1 MAGYR
6 VNMRNVGGRKFAL
19 TVGCAL
25 MTSLLLWFGKLAG
38 GEYVTVILGTVVGYI
53 AGGTYE
59 NVKGPKPPT
68 KEAT

>member
-1 MAGYR
+1 MSL
-6 VNMRNVGGRKFAL
+6 RNLGGRKFVL
-19 TVGCAL
+19 TVGCGV
-25 MTSLLLWFGKLAG
+25 MTSFLLWFGKLAG
-38 GEYVTVILGTVVGYI
+38 GEYVTVILGTVAAFI